1 MNWELILAIITLI
14 LGVGWGASYVAL
26 KDIVKNAKELE
37 KEYKDGM
44 SDGSLSDE
52 ELKEIL
58 PHLVTII
65 TDLSQL
71 YKTFINLIFKIIALF
86 RKK

>member
-1 MNWELILAIITLI
+1 MNWELLWAILALVF
-14 LGVGWGASYVAL
+14 GVGWGAAYIAI

-37 KEYKDGM
+37 KEYKEGI
-44 SDGSLSDE
+44 SDGTLSDE

-71 YKTFINLIFKIIALF
+71 YKTFLNLVLKIIALF